1 MKLSFQLRN
10 TREITQTVN
19 ALVTLDGRLLNVIGG
34 EGYLNEYDNPTFEVV
49 TNSPAAEIA
58 YQLIVRSSDGTP
70 IVSPRYAVRR
80 TCVPKLDLT
89 DASIPRDVS
98 GGDRLKALVETTR
111 ALEREMAYYD
121 SAIRDV
127 TELKELLDEE

>member
-1 MKLSFQLRN
+1 
-10 TREITQTVN
+10 
-19 ALVTLDGRLLNVIGG
+19 
-34 EGYLNEYDNPTFEVV
+34 
-49 TNSPAAEIA
+49 
-58 YQLIVRSSDGTP
+58 
-70 IVSPRYAVRR
+70 
-80 TCVPKLDLT
+80 VPKLDLT

>member
-19 ALVTLDGRLLNVIGG
+19 ALVTLDGRLMNILGG

-58 YQLIVRSSDGTP
+58 YQLIVRSPNGTYT
-70 IVSPRYAVRR
+70 VSPRYAVRR

-89 DASIPRDVS
+89 AATIPRDVP
-98 GGDRLKALVETTR
+98 GNDRLKALVETTR
-111 ALEREMAYYD
+111 ALEREMAYFD
-121 SAIRDV
+121 SALRDIA
-127 TELKELLDEE
+127 ELKELLDEE